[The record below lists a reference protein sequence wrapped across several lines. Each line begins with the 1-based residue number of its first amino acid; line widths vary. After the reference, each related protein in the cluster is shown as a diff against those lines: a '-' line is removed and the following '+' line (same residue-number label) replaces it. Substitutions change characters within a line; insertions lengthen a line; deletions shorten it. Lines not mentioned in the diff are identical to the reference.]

1 MIIPSIDLMDGRAV
15 QLRRGKEFVLDG
27 GDPIERLEAFGV
39 AGEVAVVDLDAAMGK
54 GSNADLMREMIRRAP
69 CRVGGG
75 IRDVDSAKAW
85 LDAGATRVVI
95 GTAAS
100 VEFCSQLPP
109 DRVVAAVDAERGTV
123 VVEGWQTRTGYEV
136 IDRIGE
142 LAGSVSGFLLTQVER
157 EGEMGGFDRE
167 LVERAIEAAG
177 GARVTAA
184 GGITTIEEVAELD
197 RMGADAQV
205 GMALYTDRMSLGAA
219 LGAPLHQDIG
229 GLWPTV
235 VCTEDGTALGLA
247 WSSLESLEAAVAQRR
262 GIYWS
267 RSRSNLWV
275 KGETSGATQDLL
287 RVDLD
292 CDRDALRFT
301 VRQHGTGFCH
311 TGEPAC
317 WPERFSLFTLERVIA
332 ERAKAAPAGSGTARL
347 VADADLL
354 ATKLTEEASELAEAA
369 NAAEAVHE
377 AADLLYFT
385 MVAVGRHGVDLEDVR
400 RELKRR
406 HARVSRRPMEAKPE
420 ATGVQATGEPCGAA
434 LGEPATRPES
444 TALPHITVDEFLAR
458 RRTAVPAAVLAEARV
473 IVERVRNEGEAA
485 LREYAVRF
493 GDRELGESL
502 YLTGSDITRHLD
514 ALSADE
520 RSRMERIAGRVRT
533 FATAQRECLTPL
545 DVDVDGGSAGHRI
558 DPVASAGCY
567 APGGRY
573 PLPSSVLMTAVTAR
587 TSGVGSVWVASPR
600 PAPITLAAAAVAGAD
615 GVLAAGG
622 AHAIAAL
629 AFGCG
634 PVPASDVVVGPGN
647 LYVTAAKQLIAGQVA
662 IDMLAGPSELV
673 VIADGSAD
681 PAWVAADLLAQ
692 AEHDADAVPIL
703 IGIRD
708 DVGAAVEEA
717 LEAQLA
723 DLPTADTAVKA
734 LRNGGLI
741 TVASLDEALAAAN
754 ALAPEHLQL
763 SVAAPKD
770 LLDRLRNY
778 GALFVGER
786 SAEVLGDYGVGPNH
800 VLPTGGTARSRGGLS
815 VLDFLRVRTWMQIR
829 DADAELL
836 DDVAWLARQEGL
848 EAHARAAE
856 WRRA

>member
-1 MIIPSIDLMDGRAV
+1 MIISSIDLMDGRAV
-15 QLRRGKEFVLDG
+15 QLRRGKELVLDG
-27 GDPIERLEAFGV
+27 GDPIERLDAFAV

-54 GSNADLMREMIRRAP
+54 GSNTDLMREMVRRAP

-75 IRDVDSAKAW
+75 IRDADSAKAW
-85 LDAGATRVVI
+85 LDAGATKVVI

-100 VEFCSQLPP
+100 VEFCSQLPR
-109 DRVVAAVDAERGTV
+109 DRVVAAVDAEGGTV
-123 VVEGWQTRTGYEV
+123 VIEGWQTRTGYDV
-136 IDRIGE
+136 VDRISE
-142 LAGSVSGFLLTQVER
+142 LVGSVGGFLLTQVER

-167 LVERAIEAAG
+167 LVERAVEAAG

-184 GGITTIEEVAELD
+184 GGITTTEEVAELD

-205 GMALYTDRMSLGAA
+205 GMALYTDRLSLGAA
-219 LGAPLHQDIG
+219 LGAPLHKDIG

-247 WSSLESLEAAVAQRR
+247 WSSRESLEAAVAQRR

-267 RSRSNLWV
+267 RSRSELWV

-311 TGEPAC
+311 TGELAC
-317 WPERFSLFTLERVIA
+317 WPERFSLSTLERVIA
-332 ERAKAAPAGSGTARL
+332 ERVKEAPASSGTARL

-354 ATKLTEEASELAEAA
+354 NAKLKEEASELADAA
-369 NAAEAVHE
+369 NAAEVVHE

-385 MVAVGRHGVDLEDVR
+385 MVAAGRHGVGLEDVR
-400 RELKRR
+400 CELKRR

-420 ATGVQATGEPCGAA
+420 ATGVQETSEPV
-434 LGEPATRPES
+434 TQPEGV
-444 TALPHITVDEFLAR
+444 ALPHITVDEFLAR
-458 RRTAVPAAVLAEARV
+458 RRTAVPAAVLAEARA
-473 IVERVRNEGEAA
+473 IVERVRNEGEVAV
-485 LREYAVRF
+485 REYAVLF

-502 YLTGSDITRHLD
+502 YLTGSDLQCHLD
-514 ALSADE
+514 ALSVDE
-520 RSRMERIAGRVRT
+520 CLRMERIAGRVRT
-533 FATAQRECLTPL
+533 FAAAQRECLTPL
-545 DVDVDGGSAGHRI
+545 AVNVVGGSAGHGI

-587 TSGVGSVWVASPR
+587 TAGVGSVWVASPR
-600 PAPITLAAAAVAGAD
+600 PAPITLAAAAVAGVD
-615 GVLAAGG
+615 GVLAVGG
-622 AHAIAAL
+622 AQAIAAL

-647 LYVTAAKQLIAGQVA
+647 RYVTAAKQLIAGQVA

-703 IGIRD
+703 IGIGD
-708 DVGAAVEEA
+708 DVGPAVEEA
-717 LEAQLA
+717 LETQLA

-741 TVASLDEALAAAN
+741 TVTSLDEALAAAD

-763 SVAAPKD
+763 SVAAPED
-770 LLDRLRNY
+770 PLDGLGNC
-778 GALFVGER
+778 GAVFLGER

-836 DDVAWLARQEGL
+836 ADVAWLARQEGL

-856 WRRA
+856 LRGS

>member
-1 MIIPSIDLMDGRAV
+1 MIIPSIDLMNGRAV

-27 GDPIERLEAFGV
+27 GDPIERLEAFTV
-39 AGEVAVVDLDAAMGK
+39 AGEVALVDLDAAMGK
-54 GSNADLMREMIRRAP
+54 GCNADLIREMVRRAP

-85 LDAGATRVVI
+85 LDAGATKVVI

-109 DRVVAAVDAERGTV
+109 DRVMAAVDAEGGTV
-123 VVEGWQTRTGYEV
+123 VVEGWQTRTGYDV

-142 LAGSVSGFLLTQVER
+142 LAGSVGGFLLTQVER
-157 EGEMGGFDRE
+157 EGEMAGFDRE
-167 LVERAIEAAG
+167 LVERAVAAAG

-184 GGITTIEEVAELD
+184 GGITTTDEVAELD

-205 GMALYTDRMSLGAA
+205 GMALYADRLSLGAA
-219 LGAPLHQDIG
+219 LGAPLHKDIG

-267 RSRSNLWV
+267 RSRSELWV

-317 WPERFSLFTLERVIA
+317 WPERFSLSTLERVIA
-332 ERAKAAPAGSGTARL
+332 GRAKAALAGSGTARL
-347 VADADLL
+347 VADPDLL
-354 ATKLTEEASELAEAA
+354 AAKLKEEASELAEAA

-385 MVAVGRHGVDLEDVR
+385 MVAAGRHGVGLEDVR

-406 HARVSRRPMEAKPE
+406 HARVSRRPMAAKPE
-420 ATGVQATGEPCGAA
+420 ATGVQAV
-434 LGEPATRPES
+434 GEPATQPGRA
-444 TALPHITVDEFLAR
+444 ALPHITVDEFLAR
-458 RRTAVPAAVLAEARV
+458 RRTVVSAAVLAEARV
-473 IVERVRNEGEAA
+473 IVERVRTEGEAA
-485 LREYAVRF
+485 LREFAVRF
-493 GDRELGESL
+493 GDRRLGESL
-502 YLTGSDITRHLD
+502 YLTGSDLTCHLD
-514 ALSADE
+514 SLSGDE
-520 RSRMERIAGRVRT
+520 RARLERIAGRIRA
-533 FATAQRECLTPL
+533 FAMAQRQCLTPL
-545 DVDVDGGSAGHRI
+545 DVDIDGGSAGHRI

-587 TSGVGSVWVASPR
+587 TAGVGSVWLASPR
-600 PAPITLAAAAVAGAD
+600 PAPITLAAAAVAGVD
-615 GVLAAGG
+615 GVLAVGG

-673 VIADGSAD
+673 VIADRSAD
-681 PAWVAADLLAQ
+681 PVWVAGDLLAQ

-703 IGIRD
+703 IGIGD

-723 DLPTADTAVKA
+723 DLPTVDTAVKA

-763 SVAAPKD
+763 SAAAPED
-770 LLDRLRNY
+770 LLDRLGNY
-778 GALFVGER
+778 GAVFVGER
-786 SAEVLGDYGVGPNH
+786 SAEVLSDYGVGPNH

-815 VLDFLRVRTWMQIR
+815 VMDFLRVRTWLQIR
-829 DADAELL
+829 DADGELL

-856 WRRA
+856 RRGSSG